1 MVSDASGD
9 VRRDPRVP
17 NGLFYRDMRHLS
29 HWEIRLDGRRPEAI
43 SGTALECDE
52 AVFFLAERIRSI
64 VQNPTYPPP
73 RPPHVAGRVDR
84 WPQATNYRPRPLP
97 APP

>member
-1 MVSDASGD
+1 MGARQVRVLQGRTFMVSDASGD

-43 SGTALECDE
+43 SGTAVELGSDRASISCQGTGQCS
-52 AVFFLAERIRSI
+52 AVPWGRSP
-64 VQNPTYPPP
+64 QP
-73 RPPHVAGRVDR
+73 RLSKYQEP
-84 WPQATNYRPRPLP
+84 
-97 APP
+97 